1 MILYLKKFIGI
12 RGLKNLKN
20 KAMKSIKK
28 NLVIGGLVLAGFGW
42 FGFSTDL
49 FEITKNLEVFNSLYR
64 ELNIYYV
71 DDTDPGELVTTG
83 IDAMLKSLDPY
94 TVYIPESRIEDFRF
108 MTTGEYGGIGAM
120 VRLIDGNV
128 VITEPYD
135 GFAAHKTGL
144 MAGDIVLEVDGKDIT
159 GIDQEKITTVLKG
172 QSGTEVKLKINRP
185 GVEQPI
191 DFTLIREDIKV
202 PDIPYS
208 SKLDEVTGYIK
219 LSSFTKTA
227 YKNFYSTFKD
237 LKEQGMTQL
246 IIDLRGNGGGLLH
259 QAVNIVNMFVPKGQL
274 IVETRGKLTD
284 WDKSYKALNEPI
296 DLQIPLIVL
305 VDTTSASASE
315 IVAGA
320 LQDVDRAVI
329 IGETTFGKG
338 LVQQTRELYY
348 NSMLKV
354 TVAKYYIPSGR
365 CIQKLDYSHRNGNG
379 IVEEVPDS
387 LLHYFETAIGR
398 KVIDGRGIIPDVI
411 VELPEFSKVA
421 FELYKENLIF
431 DYATKYRIKH
441 DSIKPA
447 DEFRL
452 TEDEYSEFGQWL
464 SDQEFNYET
473 NTELVYNELIES
485 TKEDRC
491 YEEIKTDLFNL
502 KVLIDEGKALD
513 LEKFKGEIEDL
524 LNNEIVSRYYYQKG
538 RIENVLSSDPYLIES
553 LTVFSSNEYNKILT
567 NTSN

>member
-1 MILYLKKFIGI
+1 
-12 RGLKNLKN
+12 
-20 KAMKSIKK
+20 MKSIKK
-28 NLVIGGLVLAGFGW
+28 NFVIGGLVLAGFGW
-42 FGFSTDL
+42 FGFSADL

-144 MAGDIVLEVDGKDIT
+144 MAGDIVIEVDGKDIT

-172 QSGTEVKLKINRP
+172 QAGTEVDLKIERP
-185 GVEQPI
+185 GVDQPI

-202 PDIPYS
+202 PDIPYY
-208 SKLDEVTGYIK
+208 SKLDDKTGYIK

-227 YKNFYSTFKD
+227 YKNFDKTYKD
-237 LKEQGMTQL
+237 LKEEGMTQL

-284 WDKSYKALNEPI
+284 WDKSYKALNEPV
-296 DLQIPLIVL
+296 DLEIPIIVL

-329 IGETTFGKG
+329 VGETTYGKG

-379 IVEEVPDS
+379 VVEEVHDS
-387 LLHYFETAIGR
+387 LLHSFETANGR
-398 KVIDGRGIIPDVI
+398 KVIDGRGIIPDVK

-431 DYATKYRIKH
+431 DYATLYRINN
-441 DSIKPA
+441 DSIVPA
-447 DEFRL
+447 DEFKL
-452 TEDEYSEFGQWL
+452 TENEYAEFGQWL
-464 SDQEFNYET
+464 SNQEFNYKT
-473 NTELVYNELIES
+473 NTEVVYNELIES

-491 YEEIKTDLFNL
+491 YKEIKTDLENL
-502 KVLIDEGKALD
+502 KILIDEGKALD
-513 LEKFKGEIEDL
+513 LVKFKGEIEDL

-553 LTVFSSNEYNKILT
+553 LSVFSTDEYNKILS

>member
-1 MILYLKKFIGI
+1 M
-12 RGLKNLKN
+12 R
-20 KAMKSIKK
+20 SIKK

-42 FGFSTDL
+42 FGFSADL

-94 TVYIPESRIEDFRF
+94 TIYIPESRIEDFRF

-144 MAGDIVLEVDGKDIT
+144 MAGDIVLEVDGKDVT

-185 GVEQPI
+185 GIEQPI
-191 DFTLIREDIKV
+191 DFTLIREDIKI

-227 YKNFYSTFKD
+227 YKNFYATYKD

-246 IIDLRGNGGGLLH
+246 IVDLRGNGGGLLH

-284 WDKSYKALNEPI
+284 WDKSYKALNESV
-296 DLQIPLIVL
+296 DLEIPLIVL

-329 IGETTFGKG
+329 VGETTFGKG

-365 CIQKLDYSHRNGNG
+365 CVQKLDYSHRNGNG
-379 IVEEVPDS
+379 VVEEVPDS
-387 LLHYFETAIGR
+387 LLHSFETANGR
-398 KVIDGRGIIPDVI
+398 KVIDGRGIIPDVK

-431 DYATKYRIKH
+431 DYATKYRIEH
-441 DSIKPA
+441 DSIIPA
-447 DEFRL
+447 DEFQL

-464 SDQEFNYET
+464 SNQEFKYET

-502 KVLIDEGKALD
+502 KVLIDEGKELD

-538 RIENVLSSDPYLIES
+538 RIENVLASDPYLIKS
-553 LTVFSSNEYNKILT
+553 LSVFSSDEYNKILT

>member
-1 MILYLKKFIGI
+1 
-12 RGLKNLKN
+12 
-20 KAMKSIKK
+20 MKSIKK
-28 NLVIGGLVLAGFGW
+28 NLVIGGLILVGFGW

-135 GFAAHKTGL
+135 GFAAQKTGL
-144 MAGDIVLEVDGKDIT
+144 MAGDIVIEVDGKDIT
-159 GIDQEKITTVLKG
+159 GIDQEKITTILKG

-185 GVEQPI
+185 GVDQPL

-202 PDIPYS
+202 PDIPYF
-208 SKLDEVTGYIK
+208 SKIDEATGYIK

-227 YKNFYSTFKD
+227 YKNFSASYKELKD
-237 LKEQGMTQL
+237 DGMSRL

-274 IVETRGKLTD
+274 IVETRGKLND
-284 WDKSYKALNEPI
+284 WDKSYSALNEPV
-296 DLQIPLIVL
+296 DLEIPLIVL

-329 IGETTFGKG
+329 IGETTYGKG

-379 IVEEVPDS
+379 KAEEVPDS
-387 LLHYFETAIGR
+387 LLNYFETANGR
-398 KVIDGRGIIPDVI
+398 KVIDGRGIIPDI
-411 VELPEFSKVA
+411 KIELPEFSKVA

-431 DYATKYRIKH
+431 DYATLYRINH

-447 DEFRL
+447 NEFQL
-452 TEDEYSEFGQWL
+452 NEDEYSEFGHWL
-464 SDQEFNYET
+464 SNKEFNYET
-473 NTELVYNELIES
+473 NTEVVYNELIES

-491 YEEIKTDLFNL
+491 YKEIKTDLENL
-502 KVLIDEGKALD
+502 KFLIEEGKALD

-538 RIENVLSSDPYLIES
+538 RIENVLSTDPYLIKS
-553 LTVFSSNEYNKILT
+553 LTIFSSDEYNKILT

>member
-1 MILYLKKFIGI
+1 MQIILQA
-12 RGLKNLKN
+12 KNFKQ
-20 KAMKSIKK
+20 MKSIKK
-28 NLVIGGLVLAGFGW
+28 NLVIGGLLLAGFGW

-135 GFAAHKTGL
+135 GFAAQKTGL
-144 MAGDIVLEVDGKDIT
+144 MAGDIVIEVDGKDIT

-185 GVEQPI
+185 GVEQPL
-191 DFTLIREDIKV
+191 DFILIREDIKV
-202 PDIPYS
+202 PDIPYY

-219 LSSFTKTA
+219 LSSFTKSA
-227 YKNFYSTFKD
+227 YKNFNTTYKE
-237 LKEQGMTQL
+237 LKEQGMTKL
-246 IIDLRGNGGGLLH
+246 IVDLRGNGGGLLH

-274 IVETRGKLTD
+274 IVETRGKLND

-296 DLQIPLIVL
+296 DLEIPLIVL

-315 IVAGA
+315 IVAGS

-379 IVEEVPDS
+379 KAEEVPDS
-387 LLHYFETAIGR
+387 LLNYFETANGR
-398 KVIDGRGIIPDVI
+398 KVFDGRGITPDVE
-411 VELPEFSKVA
+411 VKLPEFSKVA

-464 SDQEFNYET
+464 SKQEFNYET
-473 NTELVYNELIES
+473 NTEVVYNELIES

-491 YEEIKTDLFNL
+491 YEEIKTDLENL
-502 KVLIDEGKALD
+502 KILIDEGKALD
-513 LEKFKGEIEDL
+513 LEKFKGEIEEL

-538 RIENVLSSDPYLIES
+538 RIENVLSSDPYLIKS
-553 LTVFSSNEYNKILT
+553 LSVFSSDEYNKILT

>member
-1 MILYLKKFIGI
+1 
-12 RGLKNLKN
+12 
-20 KAMKSIKK
+20 MKSIKK
-28 NLVIGGLVLAGFGW
+28 NFIIGGLILAGFGW
-42 FGFSTDL
+42 FGFSADL

-120 VRLIDGNV
+120 VRLIDGNI

-144 MAGDIVLEVDGKDIT
+144 MAGDIVIEVDGKDIT

-172 QSGTEVKLKINRP
+172 QAGTEVKLKVNRP
-185 GVEQPI
+185 GADQPI

-202 PDIPYS
+202 PDIPYF
-208 SKLDEVTGYIK
+208 SKLDEATGYIK

-227 YKNFYSTFKD
+227 YKNFYKTYKD
-237 LKEQGMTQL
+237 LKEEGMTQL
-246 IIDLRGNGGGLLH
+246 IVDLRGNGGGLLH

-284 WDKSYKALNEPI
+284 WDKTYKALNETV
-296 DLQIPLIVL
+296 DLEIPLIIL

-379 IVEEVPDS
+379 VVEEVHDS
-387 LLHYFETAIGR
+387 LLHSFETANGR
-398 KVIDGRGIIPDVI
+398 KVIDGRGIIPDVK

-431 DYATKYRIKH
+431 DYATLYRINH
-441 DSIKPA
+441 DSIIPA
-447 DEFRL
+447 DEFKL
-452 TEDEYSEFGQWL
+452 TEIEYEEFGQWL
-464 SDQEFNYET
+464 SNQEFKYET
-473 NTELVYNELIES
+473 NTEVVYNELIES

-491 YEEIKTDLFNL
+491 YKEIKTDLENL

-538 RIENVLSSDPYLIES
+538 RIENVLSSDPYLIKS
-553 LTVFSSNEYNKILT
+553 ISVFSTDEYNKILS

>member
-1 MILYLKKFIGI
+1 
-12 RGLKNLKN
+12 
-20 KAMKSIKK
+20 MKSIKK
-28 NLVIGGLVLAGFGW
+28 NFVIGGLVLAGFGW
-42 FGFSTDL
+42 FGFSADL

-144 MAGDIVLEVDGKDIT
+144 MAGDIVIEVDGKDIT

-172 QSGTEVKLKINRP
+172 QAGTEVDLKIERP
-185 GVEQPI
+185 GVDQPI

-202 PDIPYS
+202 PDIPYY
-208 SKLDEVTGYIK
+208 SKLDDKTGYIK

-227 YKNFYSTFKD
+227 YKNFDKTYKD
-237 LKEQGMTQL
+237 LKEEGMTQL

-284 WDKSYKALNEPI
+284 WDKSYKALNEPV
-296 DLQIPLIVL
+296 DLEIPIIVL

-329 IGETTFGKG
+329 VGETTYGKG

-379 IVEEVPDS
+379 VVEEVHDS
-387 LLHYFETAIGR
+387 LLHSFETANGR
-398 KVIDGRGIIPDVI
+398 KVIDGRGIIPDVK

-431 DYATKYRIKH
+431 DYATLYRINN
-441 DSIKPA
+441 DSIVPA
-447 DEFRL
+447 DEFKL
-452 TEDEYSEFGQWL
+452 TENEYAEFGQWL
-464 SDQEFNYET
+464 SNQEFNYKT
-473 NTELVYNELIES
+473 NTEVVYNELIES

-491 YEEIKTDLFNL
+491 YKEIKTDLENL
-502 KVLIDEGKALD
+502 KILIDEGKALD
-513 LEKFKGEIEDL
+513 LVKFKGEIEDL

-538 RIENVLSSDPYLIES
+538 RIENVLSSDPYLTKSIS
-553 LTVFSSNEYNKILT
+553 VFSTDEYNKILS

>member
-1 MILYLKKFIGI
+1 MKF
-12 RGLKNLKN
+12 
-20 KAMKSIKK
+20 IKK
-28 NLVIGGLVLAGFGW
+28 NFVIGGLVLVGFGW

-135 GFAAHKTGL
+135 GFAAHKSGL

-159 GIDQEKITTVLKG
+159 GIEQEKITTVLKG
-172 QSGTEVKLKINRP
+172 QSGTEVKLKVNRP
-185 GVEQPI
+185 GVEQTME
-191 DFTLIREDIKV
+191 FTLVREDIKV
-202 PDIPYS
+202 PDIPYY
-208 SKLDEVTGYIK
+208 SKLDEATGYIK

-227 YKNFYSTFKD
+227 YKNFLNTYKD
-237 LKEQGMTQL
+237 LKEDGMTQL

-284 WDKSYKALNEPI
+284 WDKSYIALNESV
-296 DLQIPLIVL
+296 DLGIPLIIL

-329 IGETTFGKG
+329 VGETTFGKG

-379 IVEEVPDS
+379 KAEEVPDS
-387 LLHYFETAIGR
+387 LLKYFETANGR
-398 KVIDGRGIIPDVI
+398 KVIDGRGIIPDVK

-441 DSIKPA
+441 DSIEPA
-447 DEFRL
+447 DQFQLSE
-452 TEDEYSEFGQWL
+452 EEYSEFGQWL
-464 SDQEFNYET
+464 SNQEFNYET

-491 YEEIKTDLFNL
+491 YEEIKTDLENL
-502 KVLIDEGKALD
+502 KILIDEGKALD

-538 RIENVLSSDPYLIES
+538 RIENVLSSDPYLIKS
-553 LTVFSSNEYNKILT
+553 LTIFSSEEYNKILT
-567 NTSN
+567 NASY

>member
-1 MILYLKKFIGI
+1 
-12 RGLKNLKN
+12 
-20 KAMKSIKK
+20 MKLIKK
-28 NLVIGGLVLAGFGW
+28 YVIIGGLALVGFGW

-94 TVYIPESRIEDFRF
+94 TVYIPESKIEDFRF

-135 GFAAHKTGL
+135 GFPASKTGL
-144 MAGDIVLEVDGKDIT
+144 MAGDIVLEVDGNDIT
-159 GIDQEKITTVLKG
+159 GIEQEKITTVLKG
-172 QSGTEVKLKINRP
+172 QSGTEVSLKISRP
-185 GVEQPI
+185 GVDQPI
-191 DFTLIREDIKV
+191 DFTLTREDIKV
-202 PDIPYS
+202 PDIPYY

-227 YKNFYSTFKD
+227 YKNFNASFKD
-237 LKEQGMTQL
+237 LKDQGMTQL

-284 WDKSYKALNEPI
+284 WDKSYKALNEPV
-296 DLQIPLIVL
+296 DLEIPLIVL

-329 IGETTFGKG
+329 IGETTYGKG

-365 CIQKLDYSHRNGNG
+365 CIQKLDYTHRNGDG
-379 IVEEVPDS
+379 AVEAVPDS
-387 LLHYFETAIGR
+387 LLNYFETANGR
-398 KVIDGRGIIPDVI
+398 KVIDGRGIMPDVE

-421 FELYKENLIF
+421 FELYRENLIF

-447 DEFRL
+447 DEFNL
-452 TEDEYSEFGQWL
+452 TEIEYAEFGEWL
-464 SDQEFNYET
+464 SEQEFNYET

-491 YEEIKTDLFNL
+491 YEEIKTDLENL
-502 KVLIDEGKALD
+502 KILIDEGKALD
-513 LEKFKGEIEDL
+513 LEKFKNEIEDL
-524 LNNEIVSRYYYQKG
+524 LNNEIVSRYYYQRG

-553 LTVFSSNEYNKILT
+553 LSVFSSNEYNKILT

>member
-1 MILYLKKFIGI
+1 MQIILQAK
-12 RGLKNLKN
+12 KN
-20 KAMKSIKK
+20 KQMKSIKK
-28 NLVIGGLVLAGFGW
+28 NLVIGGLILAGFGW

-135 GFAAHKTGL
+135 GFAAQKTGL

-185 GVEQPI
+185 GADQPI

-202 PDIPYS
+202 PDIPYF

-227 YKNFYSTFKD
+227 YKNFLTTYKE

-284 WDKSYKALNEPI
+284 WDKSYKALYEPI
-296 DLQIPLIVL
+296 DLEIPLIVL

-315 IVAGA
+315 IVAGS

-338 LVQQTRELYY
+338 LVQQTRKLYY

-379 IVEEVPDS
+379 KVEEVPDS
-387 LLHYFETAIGR
+387 LLNYFETANGR
-398 KVIDGRGIIPDVI
+398 KVIDGRGITPDVE
-411 VELPEFSKVA
+411 VKLPEFSKVA

-441 DSIKPA
+441 DSIIPA

-464 SDQEFNYET
+464 SNQGFSYET
-473 NTELVYNELIES
+473 NTEVVYNELIES

-491 YEEIKTDLFNL
+491 YEEIKTDLENL
-502 KVLIDEGKALD
+502 KILIDEGKALD
-513 LEKFKGEIEDL
+513 LEKFKSEIEDL

-538 RIENVLSSDPYLIES
+538 RIENVLSSDPYLIKS
-553 LTVFSSNEYNKILT
+553 LSVFSSDEYNKILT

>member
-1 MILYLKKFIGI
+1 
-12 RGLKNLKN
+12 
-20 KAMKSIKK
+20 MKSIKK

-379 IVEEVPDS
+379 IVEEVHDS
-387 LLHYFETAIGR
+387 LLHYFETANGR

-452 TEDEYSEFGQWL
+452 SEDEYSEFGQWL

-553 LTVFSSNEYNKILT
+553 LTVFSSDEYNKILT

>member
-1 MILYLKKFIGI
+1 
-12 RGLKNLKN
+12 
-20 KAMKSIKK
+20 MKSIKK
-28 NLVIGGLVLAGFGW
+28 NLVIGGLILVGFGW

-135 GFAAHKTGL
+135 GFAAQKTGL
-144 MAGDIVLEVDGKDIT
+144 MAGDIVIEVDGKDIT
-159 GIDQEKITTVLKG
+159 GIDQEKITTILKG

-185 GVEQPI
+185 GVDQPL

-202 PDIPYS
+202 PDIPYF
-208 SKLDEVTGYIK
+208 SKIDEATGYIK

-227 YKNFYSTFKD
+227 YKNFSASYKELKD
-237 LKEQGMTQL
+237 DGMSRL

-274 IVETRGKLTD
+274 IVETRGKLND
-284 WDKSYKALNEPI
+284 WDKSYSALNEPV
-296 DLQIPLIVL
+296 DLEIPLIVL

-329 IGETTFGKG
+329 IGETTYGKG

-379 IVEEVPDS
+379 KAEEVPDS
-387 LLHYFETAIGR
+387 LLNYFETANGR
-398 KVIDGRGIIPDVI
+398 KVIDGRGIIPDI
-411 VELPEFSKVA
+411 KLNSR
-421 FELYKENLIF
+421 NLV
-431 DYATKYRIKH
+431 K
-441 DSIKPA
+441 
-447 DEFRL
+447 
-452 TEDEYSEFGQWL
+452 
-464 SDQEFNYET
+464 
-473 NTELVYNELIES
+473 
-485 TKEDRC
+485 
-491 YEEIKTDLFNL
+491 
-502 KVLIDEGKALD
+502 
-513 LEKFKGEIEDL
+513 
-524 LNNEIVSRYYYQKG
+524 
-538 RIENVLSSDPYLIES
+538 
-553 LTVFSSNEYNKILT
+553 
-567 NTSN
+567 